1 MDRQYCE
8 KAGINMSGKSKNAAA
23 SGARIQWIDGV
34 RAILTNWILLFHYTL
49 SFINTGYVGFGSNYS
64 QEKAMNAFTA
74 GLPLSLFTNSSFAL
88 YMFLVLIAFIPAYK
102 FFGDHEED
110 SIRRQAKKRYL
121 RLMIPTFSAC
131 VINFIFHHA
140 GLLMHIRAGE
150 ASGVVF
156 LQQLMGGDFS
166 FPNLLYEGLI
176 LAYVKGSQYLS
187 TTWVM
192 GYIFIGSFLSYGILL
207 LFGKMKNRI
216 PAYIGLFVFFFVFD
230 QMYLCFLAGIIAA
243 DIVKSRR
250 SGDDS

>member
-1 MDRQYCE
+1 MDMQYCG
-8 KAGINMSGKSKNAAA
+8 KAGRNMSGKRNNTIAGIKEPSPDF
-23 SGARIQWIDGV
+23 RIQWIDGV
-34 RAILTNWILLFHYTL
+34 RAILTIWILLFHYTL

-64 QEKAMNAFTA
+64 QEEAMNAFTA

-156 LQQLMGGDFS
+156 LQQADGCRF
-166 FPNLLYEGLI
+166 
-176 LAYVKGSQYLS
+176 
-187 TTWVM
+187 
-192 GYIFIGSFLSYGILL
+192 FISESSL
-207 LFGKMKNRI
+207 
-216 PAYIGLFVFFFVFD
+216 
-230 QMYLCFLAGIIAA
+230 
-243 DIVKSRR
+243 
-250 SGDDS
+250 